1 MTTERNNA
9 LNKFYK
15 DYKNQL
21 QQQLDEVQAEK
32 LLQKE
37 RKEREALARRKVE
50 DSLREEERKEKEK
63 KLQMKQM
70 LQDQLRSENEELK
83 RRKKEEEEWH
93 RANDQRVRT
102 NHIDN
107 KTFLIDIKLILSLF

>member
-63 KLQMKQM
+63 KLQIKQM

-102 NHIDN
+102 NHIIRY
-107 KTFLIDIKLILSLF
+107 F